1 MSQCKSILLYTNQ
14 NFYNTNLLLLN
25 PANNEEIKK
34 FKENDKE
41 LKNAN
46 TVYPQKRNKPLD
58 LQKILK
64 DFPSNP
70 ITLKDINNNK
80 ENFEVIKLRNYNNK
94 KFLTDDEQRL
104 IFQLIKTNDNNYY
117 VKTGLYA
124 GVITINGITFNIMPK
139 NIALFKRMLNFA
151 NNIYVDKTEKNSE
164 KSQEP
169 SEFPLFEYLFL
180 TSLKK
185 SSVLGFPQEYSKV
198 QYHDIRVHGN
208 IDVNSYIKN
217 DIPFKGKLAS
227 KKNERQYIQ
236 CIVDVLSAALS
247 VCHSDIQK
255 MFPNLSFISSEL
267 KAAASRIRPTFNTIQ
282 KAKNHRSLQNPM
294 FAPFRRTLDYAELI
308 LRKQNLI
315 SSDEEKS
322 SNKISGY
329 LLDVASLWE
338 LYLENL
344 LRNNFQSE
352 DWTISAQ
359 EELSLYEGTFFER
372 PNYPDFVMRHKDGRL
387 VVLDAKFKKMNFARD
402 HYGNSDVDRTD
413 LFQIQS
419 YAGYY
424 REKGENIILCG
435 LIYPLSKDP
444 SKDSIVNK
452 TYLYGPGISDINF
465 IIDGIY
471 IGDEKNFIPEL
482 PEQESAFIERLKKII
497 NP

>member
-1 MSQCKSILLYTNQ
+1 MSQCKSILVYTNQ

-25 PANNEEIKK
+25 PANTEEIKNL
-34 FKENDKE
+34 KENDKE

-46 TVYPQKRNKPLD
+46 TVYPQKGNTPLD

-70 ITLKDINNNK
+70 ITLENITNNRK
-80 ENFEVIKLRNYNNK
+80 NFEVINLK
-94 KFLTDDEQRL
+94 KTKDVEQRL
-104 IFQLIKTNDNNYY
+104 IFQLLKSNDNNYY

-124 GVITINGITFNIMPK
+124 GVITISGITFCIMPK

-151 NNIYVDKTEKNSE
+151 NNIYVDKTESNSE

-169 SEFPLFEYLFL
+169 SDFPLFEYLFL

-185 SSVLGFPQEYSKV
+185 ASVLGFPQEYTKI

-208 IDVNSYIKN
+208 IDVNSYIKK
-217 DIPFKGKLAS
+217 DIPFKGKLSS
-227 KKNERQYIQ
+227 KRNERQYVQ

-247 VCHSDIQK
+247 ACKNDIQK
-255 MFPNLSFISSEL
+255 MFPNLSFVSSEL
-267 KAAASRIRPTFNTIQ
+267 KAAASGRRPTLETIQ
-282 KAKNHRSLQNPM
+282 KAKNHRALHNPM

-338 LYLENL
+338 FYLENL

-352 DWTISAQ
+352 GWTISAQ
-359 EELSLYEGTFFER
+359 EELSLYEHTFFAR
-372 PNYPDFVMRHKDGRL
+372 NNYPDLVMRHEDGRL
-387 VVLDAKFKKMNFARD
+387 IVLDAKFKKMDFARD
-402 HYGNSDVDRTD
+402 RYDNCDVDRTD

-435 LIYPLSKDP
+435 LIYPLSIDKP
-444 SKDSIVNK
+444 ES
-452 TYLYGPGISDINF
+452 TTLYGLENSEITF
-465 IIDGIY
+465 IIDGVFVENNTTAISA
-471 IGDEKNFIPEL
+471 
-482 PEQESAFIERLKKII
+482 QESCFIERLREKI
-497 NP
+497 NA

>member
-1 MSQCKSILLYTNQ
+1 MAEIYPILVSTNQ
-14 NFYNTNLLLLN
+14 NYYG
-25 PANNEEIKK
+25 NETHLSLGNK
-34 FKENDKE
+34 DKE
-41 LKNAN
+41 GNEYNKIYPKSRSTKNL
-46 TVYPQKRNKPLD
+46 TFLD
-58 LQKILK
+58 NILN
-64 DFPSNP
+64 SSL
-70 ITLKDINNNK
+70 ITLKDVNK
-80 ENFEVIKLRNYNNK
+80 NQDKFVLMDFSCNK
-94 KFLTDDEQRL
+94 KQYFKRDDEQQL
-104 IFQLIKTNDNNYY
+104 VFQLAKTIDDNYY

-124 GVITINGITFNIMPK
+124 GVITISGITFCIMPK

-185 SSVLGFPQEYSKV
+185 ASVLGFPQEYSKV
-198 QYHDIRVHGN
+198 EYHDIRIHGN
-208 IDVNSYIKN
+208 VDVNSYIKK
-217 DIPFKGKLAS
+217 DIPFIGKLSS
-227 KKNERQYIQ
+227 KRNERHYVQS
-236 CIVDVLSAALS
+236 IVDVLSAALS

-267 KAAASRIRPTFNTIQ
+267 KAAASRIRPTLETIQ

-352 DWTISAQ
+352 GWTISAQ
-359 EELSLYEGTFFER
+359 EKLSLYEGTFFAR
-372 PNYPDFVMRHKDGRL
+372 DNYPDLVMRHKDGRL
-387 VVLDAKFKKMNFARD
+387 VVLDAKFKKMNFAQD
-402 HYGNSDVDRTD
+402 HYGNCDVDRTD

-435 LIYPLSKDP
+435 LIYPLSKDL
-444 SKDSIVNK
+444 DNK

-471 IGDEKNFIPEL
+471 IGDEKNFIPDQEL

>member
-1 MSQCKSILLYTNQ
+1 MSHCKSILVYTNQ

-25 PANNEEIKK
+25 PANTEEIKNL
-34 FKENDKE
+34 KENDKE

-46 TVYPQKRNKPLD
+46 TVYPQKGNTPLD

-70 ITLKDINNNK
+70 ITLENITNNR
-80 ENFEVIKLRNYNNK
+80 ENFEVINLK
-94 KFLTDDEQRL
+94 KTKDVEQRL
-104 IFQLIKTNDNNYY
+104 IFQLLKSNDNNYY

-124 GVITINGITFNIMPK
+124 GVITIKGITFNIIPK

-151 NNIYVDKTEKNSE
+151 NNIYVDKTESNSE

-169 SEFPLFEYLFL
+169 SDFPLFEYLFL

-185 SSVLGFPQEYSKV
+185 ASVLGFPQEYTKI

-208 IDVNSYIKN
+208 IDVNSYIKK
-217 DIPFKGKLAS
+217 DIPFKGKLSS
-227 KKNERQYIQ
+227 KRNERQYVQ

-247 VCHSDIQK
+247 ACKNDIQK
-255 MFPNLSFISSEL
+255 MFPNLSFVSSEL
-267 KAAASRIRPTFNTIQ
+267 KAAASGRRPTLETIQ
-282 KAKNHRSLQNPM
+282 KAKNHRALHNPM

-352 DWTISAQ
+352 GWTISAQ
-359 EELSLYEGTFFER
+359 EELSLYEHTFFAR
-372 PNYPDFVMRHKDGRL
+372 NNYPDLVMRHEDGRL
-387 VVLDAKFKKMNFARD
+387 VVLDAKFKKMDFALD
-402 HYGNSDVDRTD
+402 HYGNCDVDRTD

-435 LIYPLSKDP
+435 LIYPLSQKNP
-444 SKDSIVNK
+444 IENK

-471 IGDEKNFIPEL
+471 TGDEKNFISGQEL
-482 PEQESAFIERLKKII
+482 PEQESAFIERLKEII
-497 NP
+497 NS

>member
-1 MSQCKSILLYTNQ
+1 MSQCKSILVYTNQ

-25 PANNEEIKK
+25 PANDEEIKNLK
-34 FKENDKE
+34 KNDKE

-46 TVYPQKRNKPLD
+46 TVYPQNGNTPLD

-70 ITLKDINNNK
+70 ITLGDIDNNK
-80 ENFEVIKLRNYNNK
+80 ENFEVIPKNTNEK
-94 KFLTDDEQRL
+94 GISEEDKQRQ
-104 IFQLIKTNDNNYY
+104 IFQLLKSNDNNYY

-139 NIALFKRMLNFA
+139 NIALFKRMLNYA
-151 NNIYVDKTEKNSE
+151 NNIYVDKTETNSE
-164 KSQEP
+164 KPQEP
-169 SEFPLFEYLFL
+169 SNFPLFEYLFL

-185 SSVLGFPQEYSKV
+185 ASVLGFPKEYTKT

-217 DIPFKGKLAS
+217 DIPFKGKLSS
-227 KKNERQYIQ
+227 KRNERQYVQ

-247 VCHSDIQK
+247 ACKNDIQK
-255 MFPNLSFISSEL
+255 MFPNLSFVSSEL
-267 KAAASRIRPTFNTIQ
+267 KAAASGRRPTLETIQ
-282 KAKNHRSLQNPM
+282 KAKNHRALHNPM

-315 SSDEEKS
+315 SSDNEEA

-352 DWTISAQ
+352 GWTISAQ
-359 EELSLYEGTFFER
+359 EELSLYEGTFFAR
-372 PNYPDFVMRHKDGRL
+372 HNYPDLVMRHEDGRL
-387 VVLDAKFKKMNFARD
+387 VVLDAKFKKMDFARD
-402 HYGNSDVDRTD
+402 HYGNCDVDRTD

-424 REKGENIILCG
+424 REKGENLILCG
-435 LIYPLSKDP
+435 LIYPLSKQDQE
-444 SKDSIVNK
+444 VQ
-452 TYLYGPGISDINF
+452 TLLYGLENSQVKF
-465 IIDGIY
+465 IVDGIFVGNEDNP
-471 IGDEKNFIPEL
+471 IQDNKISVQEL
-482 PEQESAFIERLKKII
+482 AFINRLKKLL

>member
-1 MSQCKSILLYTNQ
+1 MSQCKSILVYTNQ

-25 PANNEEIKK
+25 PANTEEIKNL
-34 FKENDKE
+34 KENDKE

-46 TVYPQKRNKPLD
+46 TVYPQKGNTPLD

-70 ITLKDINNNK
+70 ITLENITNNR
-80 ENFEVIKLRNYNNK
+80 ENFEVINLK
-94 KFLTDDEQRL
+94 KTKDVEQRL
-104 IFQLIKTNDNNYY
+104 IFQLLKSNDNNYY

-124 GVITINGITFNIMPK
+124 GVITIKGITFNIIPK

-151 NNIYVDKTEKNSE
+151 NNIYVDKTESNSE

-169 SEFPLFEYLFL
+169 SDFPLFEHLIL

-185 SSVLGFPQEYSKV
+185 ASVLGFPQEYTKI

-208 IDVNSYIKN
+208 IDVNSYIKK
-217 DIPFKGKLAS
+217 DILFKGKLSS
-227 KKNERQYIQ
+227 KRNERQYVQ

-247 VCHSDIQK
+247 ACKNDIQK
-255 MFPNLSFISSEL
+255 MFPNLSFVSSEL
-267 KAAASRIRPTFNTIQ
+267 KAAASGRRPTLETIQ
-282 KAKNHRSLQNPM
+282 KAKNHRALHNPM

-352 DWTISAQ
+352 GWTISAQ
-359 EELSLYEGTFFER
+359 EELSLYEHTFFAR
-372 PNYPDFVMRHKDGRL
+372 NNYPDLVMRHGDGRL
-387 VVLDAKFKKMNFARD
+387 VVLDAKFKKMDFALD
-402 HYGNSDVDRTD
+402 HYGNCDVDRTD
-413 LFQIQS
+413 WFQIQS
-419 YAGYY
+419 YAG
-424 REKGENIILCG
+424 
-435 LIYPLSKDP
+435 
-444 SKDSIVNK
+444 
-452 TYLYGPGISDINF
+452 
-465 IIDGIY
+465 
-471 IGDEKNFIPEL
+471 
-482 PEQESAFIERLKKII
+482 
-497 NP
+497 

>member
-1 MSQCKSILLYTNQ
+1 MAEIYPILVSTNQ
-14 NFYNTNLLLLN
+14 NYYG
-25 PANNEEIKK
+25 NETHLSLGNK
-34 FKENDKE
+34 DKE
-41 LKNAN
+41 GNEYNKIYPKSRSTKNL
-46 TVYPQKRNKPLD
+46 TFLD
-58 LQKILK
+58 NILN
-64 DFPSNP
+64 SSL
-70 ITLKDINNNK
+70 ITLKDVNK
-80 ENFEVIKLRNYNNK
+80 NQDKFVLIDFSCNK
-94 KFLTDDEQRL
+94 KQYFKRDDEQQL
-104 IFQLIKTNDNNYY
+104 VFQLAKTIDDNYY

-124 GVITINGITFNIMPK
+124 GIITIKGITFNIMPK

-185 SSVLGFPQEYSKV
+185 ASVLGFPQEYSKV
-198 QYHDIRVHGN
+198 EYHDIRIHGN
-208 IDVNSYIKN
+208 VDVNSYIKK
-217 DIPFKGKLAS
+217 DIPFIGKLSS
-227 KKNERQYIQ
+227 KRNERHYVQS
-236 CIVDVLSAALS
+236 IVDVLSTALS

-267 KAAASRIRPTFNTIQ
+267 KATASGRRPTFNKIQ

-352 DWTISAQ
+352 GWTISAQ
-359 EELSLYEGTFFER
+359 EKLSLYEGAFFAR
-372 PNYPDFVMRHKDGRL
+372 NNYPDLVMRHKDGRL
-387 VVLDAKFKKMNFARD
+387 VVLDAKFKKMNFAKD
-402 HYGNSDVDRTD
+402 HYGNCDVDRTD

-435 LIYPLSKDP
+435 LIYPLSKDL
-444 SKDSIVNK
+444 DNK

-471 IGDEKNFIPEL
+471 IGDEKNFIPDQEL

>member
-1 MSQCKSILLYTNQ
+1 MSQCKSILVYTNQ

-25 PANNEEIKK
+25 PANNEEIKNL
-34 FKENDKE
+34 KENDKK

-46 TVYPQKRNKPLD
+46 TLYPQKRNKPLD

-64 DFPSNP
+64 DFPPNP
-70 ITLKDINNNK
+70 IILENITNNR
-80 ENFEVIKLRNYNNK
+80 ENFEVINLKNTNGK
-94 KFLTDDEQRL
+94 TISKDDEQRL
-104 IFQLIKTNDNNYY
+104 VFQLAKTIDDNYY

-124 GVITINGITFNIMPK
+124 GVITIKGITFNIMPK

-151 NNIYVDKTEKNSE
+151 NNIYVDKTESNSE

-169 SEFPLFEYLFL
+169 SDFPLFEYLFL

-185 SSVLGFPQEYSKV
+185 ASVLGFPQEYTKI

-208 IDVNSYIKN
+208 IDVNSYIKK
-217 DIPFKGKLAS
+217 DIPFKGKLSS
-227 KKNERQYIQ
+227 KRNERQYVQ

-247 VCHSDIQK
+247 ACKNDIQK
-255 MFPNLSFISSEL
+255 MFPNLSFVSSEL
-267 KAAASRIRPTFNTIQ
+267 KAAASGRRPTLETIQ
-282 KAKNHRSLQNPM
+282 KAKNHRALHNPM

-315 SSDEEKS
+315 SSDNEEA

-352 DWTISAQ
+352 GWTISAQ
-359 EELSLYEGTFFER
+359 EELSLYEGTFFAR
-372 PNYPDFVMRHKDGRL
+372 HNYPDLVMRHEDGRL
-387 VVLDAKFKKMNFARD
+387 VVLDAKFKKMDFALD
-402 HYGNSDVDRTD
+402 HYGNCDVDRTD

-435 LIYPLSKDP
+435 LIYPLSIDKP
-444 SKDSIVNK
+444 ES
-452 TYLYGPGISDINF
+452 TTLYGLENSKITF
-465 IIDGIY
+465 IIDGVFVENNTTDISA
-471 IGDEKNFIPEL
+471 
-482 PEQESAFIERLKKII
+482 QESCFIERLREKI
-497 NP
+497 NA

>member
-1 MSQCKSILLYTNQ
+1 MSQCKSILVYTNQ
-14 NFYNTNLLLLN
+14 NFYNTNLRLLN
-25 PANNEEIKK
+25 PANNEEIKNL
-34 FKENDKE
+34 KENDKE

-46 TVYPQKRNKPLD
+46 TVYPQKGNTPLD

-70 ITLKDINNNK
+70 ITLENITNNR
-80 ENFEVIKLRNYNNK
+80 ENFEVINLK
-94 KFLTDDEQRL
+94 KTKDVEQRL
-104 IFQLIKTNDNNYY
+104 IFQLLKSNDNNYY

-124 GVITINGITFNIMPK
+124 GVITIKGITFNIIPK

-151 NNIYVDKTEKNSE
+151 NNIYVDKTESNSE

-169 SEFPLFEYLFL
+169 SDFPLFEYLFL

-185 SSVLGFPQEYSKV
+185 ASVLGFPQEYTKI

-208 IDVNSYIKN
+208 IDVNSYIKK
-217 DIPFKGKLAS
+217 DIPFKGKLSS
-227 KKNERQYIQ
+227 KRNERQYVQ

-247 VCHSDIQK
+247 ACKNDIQK
-255 MFPNLSFISSEL
+255 MFPNLSFVSSEL
-267 KAAASRIRPTFNTIQ
+267 KAAASGRRPTLETIQ
-282 KAKNHRSLQNPM
+282 KAKNHRALHNPM

-352 DWTISAQ
+352 GWTISAQ
-359 EELSLYEGTFFER
+359 EELSLYEHTFFAR
-372 PNYPDFVMRHKDGRL
+372 NNYPDLVMRHEDGRL
-387 VVLDAKFKKMNFARD
+387 VVLDAKFKKMDFALD
-402 HYGNSDVDRTD
+402 HYGNCDVDRTD

-424 REKGENIILCG
+424 REKGENIVLCG
-435 LIYPLSKDP
+435 LIYPLSIDKHE
-444 SKDSIVNK
+444 S
-452 TYLYGPGISDINF
+452 TTLYGLENSKITF
-465 IIDGIY
+465 IIDGVFVENNTTDISA
-471 IGDEKNFIPEL
+471 
-482 PEQESAFIERLKKII
+482 QESCFIERLREKI
-497 NP
+497 NA

>member
-1 MSQCKSILLYTNQ
+1 MATTSLVFVHTNQ
-14 NFYNTNLLLLN
+14 NFYENTESLEL
-25 PANNEEIKK
+25 KK
-34 FKENDKE
+34 MDEYTKENPKYNI
-41 LKNAN
+41 LFVKGLRKTN
-46 TVYPQKRNKPLD
+46 T
-58 LQKILK
+58 LK
-64 DFPSNP
+64 DFIHQIPLNT
-70 ITLKDINNNK
+70 ITLKDINSNHK
-80 ENFEVIKLRNYNNK
+80 NFCLIDFNAQRK
-94 KFLTDDEQRL
+94 KQTNEKIDDQRL
-104 IFQLIKTNDNNYY
+104 IIQIFRNGDTFYI
-117 VKTGLYA
+117 KTGLYA
-124 GVITINGITFNIMPK
+124 GVITIGSITFNIAPIYS
-139 NIALFKRMLNFA
+139 NAFFKRMLNYA
-151 NNIYVDKTEKNSE
+151 NNIFVDKSESDSQKEKERND
-164 KSQEP
+164 
-169 SEFPLFEYLFL
+169 FPLFEYLFI

-185 SSVLGFPQEYSKV
+185 ASVLGFPQEYTKI

-208 IDVNSYIKN
+208 IDVNSYIKK
-217 DIPFKGKLAS
+217 DIPFKGKLSS
-227 KKNERQYIQ
+227 KRNERQYVQ

-247 VCHSDIQK
+247 ACKNDIQK
-255 MFPNLSFISSEL
+255 MFPNLSFVSSEL
-267 KAAASRIRPTFNTIQ
+267 KAAASGRRPTLETIQ
-282 KAKNHRSLQNPM
+282 KAKNHRALHNPM

-352 DWTISAQ
+352 GWTISAQ
-359 EELSLYEGTFFER
+359 EELSLYKNTFFAIN
-372 PNYPDFVMRHKDGRL
+372 NYPDLVMRHKDGRL
-387 VVLDAKFKKMNFARD
+387 VVLDAKFKKMDFYRHNG
-402 HYGNSDVDRTD
+402 YSDVDRTD

-435 LIYPLSKDP
+435 LIYPLSQNPID
-444 SKDSIVNK
+444 NK

-471 IGDEKNFIPEL
+471 IGDEKNFIPDQEL

>member
-1 MSQCKSILLYTNQ
+1 MSQCKSILVYTNQ

-25 PANNEEIKK
+25 PANNEEIKNL
-34 FKENDKE
+34 KENDKK

-46 TVYPQKRNKPLD
+46 TLYPQKRNKPLD

-70 ITLKDINNNK
+70 ITLENITNNR
-80 ENFEVIKLRNYNNK
+80 ENFEVINLK
-94 KFLTDDEQRL
+94 KTKDDEQRL
-104 IFQLIKTNDNNYY
+104 VFQLAKTIDDNYY
-117 VKTGLYA
+117 VTTGLYA
-124 GVITINGITFNIMPK
+124 GVITIKGITFNIMPK

-151 NNIYVDKTEKNSE
+151 NNIYVDKTESNSE

-169 SEFPLFEYLFL
+169 SDFPLFEYLFL

-185 SSVLGFPQEYSKV
+185 ASVLGFPQEYTKI

-208 IDVNSYIKN
+208 IDVNSYIKK
-217 DIPFKGKLAS
+217 DILFKGKLSS
-227 KKNERQYIQ
+227 KRNERQYVQ

-247 VCHSDIQK
+247 ACKNDIQK
-255 MFPNLSFISSEL
+255 MFPNLSFVSSEL
-267 KAAASRIRPTFNTIQ
+267 KAAASGRRPTLETIQ
-282 KAKNHRSLQNPM
+282 KAKNHRALHNPM

-338 LYLENL
+338 LYLEDL
-344 LRNNFQSE
+344 LRNKFQSE
-352 DWTISAQ
+352 GWTISAQ
-359 EELSLYEGTFFER
+359 EELSLYEGTFFAR
-372 PNYPDFVMRHKDGRL
+372 HNYPDLVMRHEDGRL
-387 VVLDAKFKKMNFARD
+387 VVLDAKFKKMDFALD
-402 HYGNSDVDRTD
+402 HYGNCDVDRTD

-435 LIYPLSKDP
+435 LIYPLSQKNP
-444 SKDSIVNK
+444 IENK

-471 IGDEKNFIPEL
+471 TGDEKNFISGQEL
-482 PEQESAFIERLKKII
+482 PEQESAFIERLKEII
-497 NP
+497 NS

>member
-1 MSQCKSILLYTNQ
+1 MSQCKSILVYTNQ

-25 PANNEEIKK
+25 PANNEEIKNLK
-34 FKENDKE
+34 GNDKE

-46 TVYPQKRNKPLD
+46 TVYPQKGNKTLD

-70 ITLKDINNNK
+70 ITLENITNNR
-80 ENFEVIKLRNYNNK
+80 ENFEVINLKNTNGK
-94 KFLTDDEQRL
+94 TISKDDEQRL
-104 IFQLIKTNDNNYY
+104 IFQLLKSNDNNYY

-124 GVITINGITFNIMPK
+124 GVITISGITFCIMPK

-151 NNIYVDKTEKNSE
+151 NNIYVDKTESNSK

-185 SSVLGFPQEYSKV
+185 ASVLGFPKEYTKT
-198 QYHDIRVHGN
+198 QYHDIRIHGN
-208 IDVNSYIKN
+208 VDVNSYIKK
-217 DIPFKGKLAS
+217 DLPFIGKLSS
-227 KKNERQYIQ
+227 KRNERHYVQS
-236 CIVDVLSAALS
+236 IVDVLSAALS

-267 KAAASRIRPTFNTIQ
+267 KAAASRIRPTLETIQ

-352 DWTISAQ
+352 GWTISAQ
-359 EELSLYEGTFFER
+359 EELSLYENTFFAR
-372 PNYPDFVMRHKDGRL
+372 HNYPDLVMRHKDGRL
-387 VVLDAKFKKMNFARD
+387 VVLDAKFKKMNFAQD
-402 HYGNSDVDRTD
+402 HYGNCDVDRTD

-424 REKGENIILCG
+424 REKGEKIILCG
-435 LIYPLSKDP
+435 LIYPLSQDP
-444 SKDSIVNK
+444 IDKKNK
-452 TYLYGPGISDINF
+452 TNLYGPGISDINF

-471 IGDEKNFIPEL
+471 IGDEKNFIPDQEL
-482 PEQESAFIERLKKII
+482 PDQESAFINRLK
-497 NP
+497 NLLNL

>member
-1 MSQCKSILLYTNQ
+1 MAEIYPILVSTNQ
-14 NFYNTNLLLLN
+14 NYYG
-25 PANNEEIKK
+25 NETHLSLGNK
-34 FKENDKE
+34 DKE
-41 LKNAN
+41 GNEYNKIYPKSRSTKNL
-46 TVYPQKRNKPLD
+46 TFLD
-58 LQKILK
+58 NILN
-64 DFPSNP
+64 SSL
-70 ITLKDINNNK
+70 ITLKDVNK
-80 ENFEVIKLRNYNNK
+80 NQDKFVLIDFSCNK
-94 KFLTDDEQRL
+94 KQYFKRDDEQQL
-104 IFQLIKTNDNNYY
+104 VFQLAKTIDDNYY

-124 GVITINGITFNIMPK
+124 GVITISGITFCIMPK

-185 SSVLGFPQEYSKV
+185 ASVLGFPQEYSKV
-198 QYHDIRVHGN
+198 EYHDIRIHGN
-208 IDVNSYIKN
+208 VDVNSYIKK
-217 DIPFKGKLAS
+217 DIPFIGKLSS
-227 KKNERQYIQ
+227 KRNERHYVQS
-236 CIVDVLSAALS
+236 IVDVLSAALS

-267 KAAASRIRPTFNTIQ
+267 KAAASGRRPTLETIQ
-282 KAKNHRSLQNPM
+282 KAKNHRSLQNPL

-352 DWTISAQ
+352 GWTISAQ
-359 EELSLYEGTFFER
+359 EELSLYEDTFFAR
-372 PNYPDFVMRHKDGRL
+372 PNYPDLVMRHKDGRL
-387 VVLDAKFKKMNFARD
+387 VVLDAKFKKMNFVQD
-402 HYGNSDVDRTD
+402 HYGNCDVDRTD

-444 SKDSIVNK
+444 SKDSIKNK

-471 IGDEKNFIPEL
+471 IGDEKNFIPDQKL

-497 NP
+497 TP

>member
-1 MSQCKSILLYTNQ
+1 MAEIYPILVSTNQ
-14 NFYNTNLLLLN
+14 NYYG
-25 PANNEEIKK
+25 NETHLSLGNK
-34 FKENDKE
+34 DKE
-41 LKNAN
+41 GNEYNKIYPKSRSTKNL
-46 TVYPQKRNKPLD
+46 TFLD
-58 LQKILK
+58 NILN
-64 DFPSNP
+64 SSL
-70 ITLKDINNNK
+70 ITLKDVNK
-80 ENFEVIKLRNYNNK
+80 NQDKFVLMDFSCNK
-94 KFLTDDEQRL
+94 KQYFKRDDEQQL
-104 IFQLIKTNDNNYY
+104 VFQLAKTIDDNYY

-124 GVITINGITFNIMPK
+124 GVITISGITFCIMPK

-185 SSVLGFPQEYSKV
+185 ASVLGFPQEYSKV
-198 QYHDIRVHGN
+198 EYHDIRIHGN
-208 IDVNSYIKN
+208 VDVNSYIKK
-217 DIPFKGKLAS
+217 DIPFIGKLSS
-227 KKNERQYIQ
+227 KRNERHYVQS
-236 CIVDVLSAALS
+236 IVDVLSAALS

-267 KAAASRIRPTFNTIQ
+267 KAAASGRRPTLETIQ

-352 DWTISAQ
+352 GWTISAQ
-359 EELSLYEGTFFER
+359 EELSLYEKTFFAR
-372 PNYPDFVMRHKDGRL
+372 HNYPDLVMRRKDGRL
-387 VVLDAKFKKMNFARD
+387 VVLDAKFKKMNFVQD
-402 HYGNSDVDRTD
+402 HYGNCGVDRTD

-444 SKDSIVNK
+444 SKDSIKNK

-471 IGDEKNFIPEL
+471 IGDEKNFIPDQKL

-497 NP
+497 TP

>member
-1 MSQCKSILLYTNQ
+1 MSQCKSILVYTNQ

-25 PANNEEIKK
+25 PANNEEIKNL
-34 FKENDKE
+34 KENDKE

-46 TVYPQKRNKPLD
+46 TLYPQKKNKPLD

-70 ITLKDINNNK
+70 ITLENITNNR
-80 ENFEVIKLRNYNNK
+80 ENFEVINLKNTNGK
-94 KFLTDDEQRL
+94 TISKDDEQRL
-104 IFQLIKTNDNNYY
+104 VFQLAKTIDDNYY

-124 GVITINGITFNIMPK
+124 GVITIKGITFNIMPK

-151 NNIYVDKTEKNSE
+151 NNIYVDKTESNSE

-185 SSVLGFPQEYSKV
+185 ASVLGFPQEYTKI

-208 IDVNSYIKN
+208 IDVNSYIKK
-217 DIPFKGKLAS
+217 DIPFKGKLSS
-227 KKNERQYIQ
+227 KRNERQYVQ
-236 CIVDVLSAALS
+236 CIVDVLSVALS
-247 VCHSDIQK
+247 ACKNDIQK
-255 MFPNLSFISSEL
+255 MFPNLSFVSSEL
-267 KAAASRIRPTFNTIQ
+267 KAAASGRRPTLETIQ
-282 KAKNHRSLQNPM
+282 KAKNHRALHNPM

-315 SSDEEKS
+315 SSDNEEA

-352 DWTISAQ
+352 GWTISAQ
-359 EELSLYEGTFFER
+359 EELSLYEGTFFAR
-372 PNYPDFVMRHKDGRL
+372 HNYPDLVMRHEDGRL
-387 VVLDAKFKKMNFARD
+387 VVLDAKFKKMDFALD
-402 HYGNSDVDRTD
+402 HYGNCDVDRTD

-424 REKGENIILCG
+424 REKGENIVLCG
-435 LIYPLSKDP
+435 LIYPLSKQDH
-444 SKDSIVNK
+444 VQ
-452 TYLYGPGISDINF
+452 TLLYGLENSQVKF
-465 IIDGIY
+465 IVDGIFVDNEDNP
-471 IGDEKNFIPEL
+471 IQDNKISVQEL
-482 PEQESAFIERLKKII
+482 AFINRLKKLL

>member
-1 MSQCKSILLYTNQ
+1 MSQCKSILVYTNQ

-25 PANNEEIKK
+25 PANTEEIKNL
-34 FKENDKE
+34 KENDKE

-46 TVYPQKRNKPLD
+46 TVYPQKGNTPLD

-70 ITLKDINNNK
+70 ITLENITNNR
-80 ENFEVIKLRNYNNK
+80 ENFEVINLK
-94 KFLTDDEQRL
+94 KTKDVEQRL
-104 IFQLIKTNDNNYY
+104 IFQLLKSNDNNYY

-124 GVITINGITFNIMPK
+124 GVITIKGITFNIIPK

-151 NNIYVDKTEKNSE
+151 NNIYVDKTESNSE

-169 SEFPLFEYLFL
+169 SDFPLFEYLFL

-185 SSVLGFPQEYSKV
+185 ASVLGFPQEYTKI

-208 IDVNSYIKN
+208 IDVNSYIKK
-217 DIPFKGKLAS
+217 DILFKGKLSS
-227 KKNERQYIQ
+227 KRNERQYVQ

-247 VCHSDIQK
+247 ACKNDIQK
-255 MFPNLSFISSEL
+255 MFPNLSFVSSEL
-267 KAAASRIRPTFNTIQ
+267 KAAASGRRPTLETIQ
-282 KAKNHRSLQNPM
+282 KAKNHRALHNPM

-352 DWTISAQ
+352 GWTISAQ
-359 EELSLYEGTFFER
+359 EELSLYEHTFFAR
-372 PNYPDFVMRHKDGRL
+372 NNYPDLVMRHEDGRL
-387 VVLDAKFKKMNFARD
+387 VVLDAKFKKMDFALD
-402 HYGNSDVDRTD
+402 HYGNCDVDRTD

-435 LIYPLSKDP
+435 LIYPLSQKNP
-444 SKDSIVNK
+444 IENK

-471 IGDEKNFIPEL
+471 TGDEKNFISGQEL
-482 PEQESAFIERLKKII
+482 PEQESAFIERLKEII
-497 NP
+497 NS

>member
-1 MSQCKSILLYTNQ
+1 
-14 NFYNTNLLLLN
+14 
-25 PANNEEIKK
+25 
-34 FKENDKE
+34 
-41 LKNAN
+41 
-46 TVYPQKRNKPLD
+46 
-58 LQKILK
+58 
-64 DFPSNP
+64 
-70 ITLKDINNNK
+70 
-80 ENFEVIKLRNYNNK
+80 
-94 KFLTDDEQRL
+94 
-104 IFQLIKTNDNNYY
+104 
-117 VKTGLYA
+117 
-124 GVITINGITFNIMPK
+124 MPK

-151 NNIYVDKTEKNSE
+151 NNIYVDKTESNSE

-185 SSVLGFPQEYSKV
+185 ASVLGFPQEYSKV
-198 QYHDIRVHGN
+198 EYHDIRVHGN
-208 IDVNSYIKN
+208 IDVNSYIKK
-217 DIPFKGKLAS
+217 DIPFKGKLSS
-227 KKNERQYIQ
+227 KRNERQYVQ

-247 VCHSDIQK
+247 ACKNDIQK
-255 MFPNLSFISSEL
+255 MFPNLSFVSSEL
-267 KAAASRIRPTFNTIQ
+267 KAAASGRRPTLETIQ
-282 KAKNHRSLQNPM
+282 KAKNHRALHNPM

-352 DWTISAQ
+352 GWTISAQ
-359 EELSLYEGTFFER
+359 EELSLYEHTFFAR
-372 PNYPDFVMRHKDGRL
+372 NNYPDLVMRHEDGRL
-387 VVLDAKFKKMNFARD
+387 VVLDAKFKKMDFARD
-402 HYGNSDVDRTD
+402 RYGNCDVDRTD

-435 LIYPLSKDP
+435 LIYPLSQNPID
-444 SKDSIVNK
+444 NK

-471 IGDEKNFIPEL
+471 IGDEKNFIPNQEL

>member
-1 MSQCKSILLYTNQ
+1 MAEIYPILVSTNQ
-14 NFYNTNLLLLN
+14 NYYGNETHLSLGNKDREGNEYNKIYPKSNKTKTLTFLDSILNL
-25 PANNEEIKK
+25 
-34 FKENDKE
+34 
-41 LKNAN
+41 
-46 TVYPQKRNKPLD
+46 
-58 LQKILK
+58 
-64 DFPSNP
+64 
-70 ITLKDINNNK
+70 ITLKDVNK
-80 ENFEVIKLRNYNNK
+80 NQDKFVLMDFSCNK
-94 KFLTDDEQRL
+94 KQYFKRDDEQQL
-104 IFQLIKTNDNNYY
+104 VFQLAKTIDDNYY

-124 GVITINGITFNIMPK
+124 GVITIKGITFNIMPK

-185 SSVLGFPQEYSKV
+185 ASVLGFPQEYSKV
-198 QYHDIRVHGN
+198 EYHDIRIHGN
-208 IDVNSYIKN
+208 VDVNSYIKK
-217 DIPFKGKLAS
+217 DIPFIGKLSS
-227 KKNERQYIQ
+227 KRNERHYVQS
-236 CIVDVLSAALS
+236 IVDVLSADLS

-267 KAAASRIRPTFNTIQ
+267 KAAASRIRPTLETIQ

-294 FAPFRRTLDYAELI
+294 FAPFRRTLDYAEII

-352 DWTISAQ
+352 GWTISAQ
-359 EELSLYEGTFFER
+359 EELSLYKDTFFAR
-372 PNYPDFVMRHKDGRL
+372 YNYPDLVMRHKDGRL
-387 VVLDAKFKKMNFARD
+387 VVLDAKFKKMNFAQD
-402 HYGNSDVDRTD
+402 HYGNCDVDRTD

-435 LIYPLSKDP
+435 LIYPLSKEP
-444 SKDSIVNK
+444 ISNK

-471 IGDEKNFIPEL
+471 IGDEKNFIPE
-482 PEQESAFIERLKKII
+482 QESAFIERLKKFI

>member
-1 MSQCKSILLYTNQ
+1 MSQCKSILVYTNQ

-25 PANNEEIKK
+25 PANNEEIKNL
-34 FKENDKE
+34 KENDKE

-46 TVYPQKRNKPLD
+46 TVYPQNGNKTLD

-70 ITLKDINNNK
+70 ITLENITNNR
-80 ENFEVIKLRNYNNK
+80 ENFEVINLKNTNGK
-94 KFLTDDEQRL
+94 TISKDDEQRL
-104 IFQLIKTNDNNYY
+104 IFQLLKSNDNNYY

-124 GVITINGITFNIMPK
+124 GVITISGITFCIMPK

-151 NNIYVDKTEKNSE
+151 NNIYVDKTESNSE

-185 SSVLGFPQEYSKV
+185 ASVLGFPKEYTKT

-208 IDVNSYIKN
+208 IDVNAYIKI
-217 DIPFKGKLAS
+217 DIPFKGKLSS
-227 KKNERQYIQ
+227 KINERQYVQ

-267 KAAASRIRPTFNTIQ
+267 KATASGRRPTLNTIQ
-282 KAKNHRSLQNPM
+282 KAKNHRALHNPM
-294 FAPFRRTLDYAELI
+294 FAPFRRTLDYAEII

-352 DWTISAQ
+352 GWTISAQ
-359 EELSLYEGTFFER
+359 EELSLYENTFFDR
-372 PNYPDFVMRHKDGRL
+372 HNYPDLVMRHKDGRL
-387 VVLDAKFKKMNFARD
+387 VVLDAKFKKMNFAKD
-402 HYGNSDVDRTD
+402 HYGNCDVDRTD

-444 SKDSIVNK
+444 SKDPIHNK
-452 TYLYGPGISDINF
+452 TYLYGPGISNINF

-471 IGDEKNFIPEL
+471 IGDEKNFIPE
-482 PEQESAFIERLKKII
+482 QESAFIERLKKII
-497 NP
+497 DP

>member
-1 MSQCKSILLYTNQ
+1 MSQCKSILVYTNQ

-25 PANNEEIKK
+25 PANNEEIKNL
-34 FKENDKE
+34 KENDKE

-46 TVYPQKRNKPLD
+46 TVYPQKGTKTLD

-70 ITLKDINNNK
+70 ITLENITNNR
-80 ENFEVIKLRNYNNK
+80 ENFEVINLKNPK
-94 KFLTDDEQRL
+94 DVEQRL
-104 IFQLIKTNDNNYY
+104 IFQLLKSNDNNYY

-124 GVITINGITFNIMPK
+124 GVITISGITFCIMPK

-185 SSVLGFPQEYSKV
+185 ASVLGFPKEYTKT

-208 IDVNSYIKN
+208 VDVNSYIKK
-217 DIPFKGKLAS
+217 DIPFIGKLSS
-227 KKNERQYIQ
+227 KRNERHYVQS
-236 CIVDVLSAALS
+236 IVDVLSAALS

-267 KAAASRIRPTFNTIQ
+267 KATASGRRPTFNTIQ
-282 KAKNHRSLQNPM
+282 KAKNHRALHNPM

-308 LRKQNLI
+308 LKKQNLI

-352 DWTISAQ
+352 GWTISAQ
-359 EELSLYEGTFFER
+359 EELSLYENTFFAR
-372 PNYPDFVMRHKDGRL
+372 PNYPDLVMRHKDGRL
-387 VVLDAKFKKMNFARD
+387 VVLDAKFKKMNFALD
-402 HYGNSDVDRTD
+402 HYGNCDVDRTD

-435 LIYPLSKDP
+435 LIYPLSQD
-444 SKDSIVNK
+444 IHNK

-482 PEQESAFIERLKKII
+482 PEREAAFIERLKKII

>member
-1 MSQCKSILLYTNQ
+1 MAEIYPILVSTNQ
-14 NFYNTNLLLLN
+14 NYYGNETHLSLGNKDREGNEYNKIYPKFNKTNKLN
-25 PANNEEIKK
+25 
-34 FKENDKE
+34 
-41 LKNAN
+41 
-46 TVYPQKRNKPLD
+46 LD
-58 LQKILK
+58 SILN
-64 DFPSNP
+64 SSLIT
-70 ITLKDINNNK
+70 ITLKDVNK
-80 ENFEVIKLRNYNNK
+80 NQDKFELMDFSCNK
-94 KFLTDDEQRL
+94 KQYFKRDDEQRL
-104 IFQLIKTNDNNYY
+104 VFQLAKTIDDNYY

-124 GVITINGITFNIMPK
+124 GVITIKGITFNIMPK

-151 NNIYVDKTEKNSE
+151 NNIYVDKTESNSE

-169 SEFPLFEYLFL
+169 SDFPLFEYLFL

-185 SSVLGFPQEYSKV
+185 ASVLGFPQEYTKI

-208 IDVNSYIKN
+208 IDVNSYIKK
-217 DIPFKGKLAS
+217 DIPFIGKLSS
-227 KKNERQYIQ
+227 KRNERQYVQ

-247 VCHSDIQK
+247 ACKNDIQK
-255 MFPNLSFISSEL
+255 MFPNLSFVSSEL
-267 KAAASRIRPTFNTIQ
+267 KAAASGRRPTLETIQ
-282 KAKNHRSLQNPM
+282 KAKNHRALHNPM

-352 DWTISAQ
+352 GWTISAQ
-359 EELSLYEGTFFER
+359 EELSLYEHTFFAR
-372 PNYPDFVMRHKDGRL
+372 PNYPDLVMRHEDGRL
-387 VVLDAKFKKMNFARD
+387 VVLDAKFKKMDFALD
-402 HYGNSDVDRTD
+402 HYGNCDVDRTD

-424 REKGENIILCG
+424 REKGENIVLCG
-435 LIYPLSKDP
+435 LIYPLSKQDH
-444 SKDSIVNK
+444 VQ
-452 TYLYGPGISDINF
+452 TLLYGLENSQVKF
-465 IIDGIY
+465 IVDGIFVGNEDNP
-471 IGDEKNFIPEL
+471 IQDNKISVQEL
-482 PEQESAFIERLKKII
+482 AFINRLKKLL

>member
-1 MSQCKSILLYTNQ
+1 MSQCKSILVYTNQ

-25 PANNEEIKK
+25 PANTEEIKNL
-34 FKENDKE
+34 KENDKE

-46 TVYPQKRNKPLD
+46 TVYPQKGNTPLD

-70 ITLKDINNNK
+70 ITLENITNNR
-80 ENFEVIKLRNYNNK
+80 ENFEVINLK
-94 KFLTDDEQRL
+94 KTKDVEQRL
-104 IFQLIKTNDNNYY
+104 IFQLLKSNDNNYY

-124 GVITINGITFNIMPK
+124 GVITIKGITFNIIPK

-151 NNIYVDKTEKNSE
+151 NNIYVDKTESNSE

-169 SEFPLFEYLFL
+169 SDFPLFEYLFL

-185 SSVLGFPQEYSKV
+185 ASVLGFPQEYTKI

-208 IDVNSYIKN
+208 IDVNSYIKK
-217 DIPFKGKLAS
+217 DIPFKGKLSS
-227 KKNERQYIQ
+227 KRNERQYVQ

-247 VCHSDIQK
+247 ACKNDIQK
-255 MFPNLSFISSEL
+255 MFPNLSFVSSEL
-267 KAAASRIRPTFNTIQ
+267 KAAASGRRPTLETIQ

-315 SSDEEKS
+315 SSDNEEA

-329 LLDVASLWE
+329 LLDVANLWE

-352 DWTISAQ
+352 GWTISAQ
-359 EELSLYEGTFFER
+359 EELSLYKRTFFAR
-372 PNYPDFVMRHKDGRL
+372 PNYPDLVMRHEDGRL
-387 VVLDAKFKKMNFARD
+387 VVLDAKFKKMDFARD
-402 HYGNSDVDRTD
+402 HYGNCDVDRTD

-435 LIYPLSKDP
+435 LIYPLSKQDQE
-444 SKDSIVNK
+444 VQ
-452 TYLYGPGISDINF
+452 TLLYGLENSQVKF
-465 IIDGIY
+465 IVDGIFVGNEDNP
-471 IGDEKNFIPEL
+471 IQDNKISVQEL
-482 PEQESAFIERLKKII
+482 AFINRLKKLL
-497 NP
+497 NS

>member
-1 MSQCKSILLYTNQ
+1 MSQCKSILVYTNQ

-25 PANNEEIKK
+25 PANNEEIKNL
-34 FKENDKE
+34 KENDKK

-46 TVYPQKRNKPLD
+46 TLYPQKRNKPLD

-70 ITLKDINNNK
+70 ITLENITNNR
-80 ENFEVIKLRNYNNK
+80 ENFEVINLKNTNGK
-94 KFLTDDEQRL
+94 TISKDDEQRL
-104 IFQLIKTNDNNYY
+104 VFQLAKTIDDNYY

-124 GVITINGITFNIMPK
+124 GVITIKGITFNIMPK

-151 NNIYVDKTEKNSE
+151 NNIYVDKTESNSE

-169 SEFPLFEYLFL
+169 SDFPLFEYLFL

-185 SSVLGFPQEYSKV
+185 ASVLGFPQEYSKV
-198 QYHDIRVHGN
+198 EYHDIRVHGN
-208 IDVNSYIKN
+208 IDVNSYIKK
-217 DIPFKGKLAS
+217 DIPFIGKLSS
-227 KKNERQYIQ
+227 KRNERQYVQ

-247 VCHSDIQK
+247 ACKNDIQK
-255 MFPNLSFISSEL
+255 MFPNLSFVSSEL
-267 KAAASRIRPTFNTIQ
+267 KAAASGRRPTLETIQ
-282 KAKNHRSLQNPM
+282 KAKNHRALHNPM

-315 SSDEEKS
+315 SSDNEEA

-352 DWTISAQ
+352 GWTISAQ
-359 EELSLYEGTFFER
+359 EELSLYEETFFAR
-372 PNYPDFVMRHKDGRL
+372 NNYPDLVMRHEDGRL
-387 VVLDAKFKKMNFARD
+387 VVLDAKFKKMDFARD
-402 HYGNSDVDRTD
+402 RYGNCDVDRTD

-424 REKGENIILCG
+424 REKGENIVLCG
-435 LIYPLSKDP
+435 LIYPLSQDP
-444 SKDSIVNK
+444 IDNK

-471 IGDEKNFIPEL
+471 IGDEKNFIPDQEL

-497 NP
+497 NH

>member
-1 MSQCKSILLYTNQ
+1 MSQCKSILVYPNQ

-25 PANNEEIKK
+25 PANTEEIKNL
-34 FKENDKE
+34 KENDKE

-46 TVYPQKRNKPLD
+46 TVYPQKGNTPLD

-70 ITLKDINNNK
+70 ITLENITNNR
-80 ENFEVIKLRNYNNK
+80 ENFEVINLK
-94 KFLTDDEQRL
+94 KTKDVEQRL
-104 IFQLIKTNDNNYY
+104 IFQLLKSNDNNYY

-124 GVITINGITFNIMPK
+124 GVITISGITFCIMPK

-151 NNIYVDKTEKNSE
+151 NNIYVDKTESNSE

-185 SSVLGFPQEYSKV
+185 SSVLGFPKEYTKT

-208 IDVNSYIKN
+208 IDVNSYIKK
-217 DIPFKGKLAS
+217 DIPFKGKLSS
-227 KKNERQYIQ
+227 KRNERQYVQ

-247 VCHSDIQK
+247 ACKNDIQK
-255 MFPNLSFISSEL
+255 MFPNLSFVSSEL
-267 KAAASRIRPTFNTIQ
+267 KAAASGRRPTLETIQ

-329 LLDVASLWE
+329 FLDVGSLWE

-352 DWTISAQ
+352 GWTISAQ
-359 EELSLYEGTFFER
+359 EELSLYEGIFFAR
-372 PNYPDFVMRHKDGRL
+372 HNYPDLVMRHEDGRL
-387 VVLDAKFKKMNFARD
+387 VVLDAKFKKMDFYRHNG
-402 HYGNSDVDRTD
+402 YSDVDRTD

-435 LIYPLSKDP
+435 LIYPLSRDP
-444 SKDSIVNK
+444 KSSDINNK
-452 TYLYGPGISDINF
+452 TNLYGSGISDINF

-471 IGDEKNFIPEL
+471 IGDEKNFISGQEL
-482 PEQESAFIERLKKII
+482 PEQESAFIERLKEII
-497 NP
+497 NS

>member
-1 MSQCKSILLYTNQ
+1 MSQCKSILVYTNQ

-25 PANNEEIKK
+25 PANTEEIKNL
-34 FKENDKE
+34 KENDKE

-46 TVYPQKRNKPLD
+46 TVYPQKGNTPLD

-70 ITLKDINNNK
+70 ITLENITNNR
-80 ENFEVIKLRNYNNK
+80 ENFEVINLKNPK
-94 KFLTDDEQRL
+94 DVEQRL
-104 IFQLIKTNDNNYY
+104 IFQLLKSNDNNYY

-124 GVITINGITFNIMPK
+124 GVITIKGITFNIMPK

-151 NNIYVDKTEKNSE
+151 NNIYVDKTESNSE

-185 SSVLGFPQEYSKV
+185 ASVLGFPQEYSKV
-198 QYHDIRVHGN
+198 EYHDIRVHGN
-208 IDVNSYIKN
+208 IDVNSYIKK
-217 DIPFKGKLAS
+217 DIPFKGKLSS
-227 KKNERQYIQ
+227 KRNERQYVQ

-247 VCHSDIQK
+247 ACKNDIQK
-255 MFPNLSFISSEL
+255 MFPNLSFVSSEL
-267 KAAASRIRPTFNTIQ
+267 KAAASGRRPTLETIQ
-282 KAKNHRSLQNPM
+282 KAKNHRALHNPM
-294 FAPFRRTLDYAELI
+294 FAPFRRTLDYAKLI

-352 DWTISAQ
+352 GWTISAQ
-359 EELSLYEGTFFER
+359 EELSLYEHTFFAR
-372 PNYPDFVMRHKDGRL
+372 NNYPDLVMRHEDGRI
-387 VVLDAKFKKMNFARD
+387 VILDAKFKKMDFARD
-402 HYGNSDVDRTD
+402 HYGNCDVDRTD

-424 REKGENIILCG
+424 REKGENIVLCG
-435 LIYPLSKDP
+435 LIYPLSQKKP
-444 SKDSIVNK
+444 IANK

-471 IGDEKNFIPEL
+471 IGDEKNFISGQEL
-482 PEQESAFIERLKKII
+482 PEQESAFIERLKEII
-497 NP
+497 NS

>member
-1 MSQCKSILLYTNQ
+1 MSQCKSILVYTNQ

-25 PANNEEIKK
+25 PANNEEIKNL
-34 FKENDKE
+34 KENDKE

-46 TVYPQKRNKPLD
+46 TVYPQKGNTPLD

-70 ITLKDINNNK
+70 ITLENITNNR
-80 ENFEVIKLRNYNNK
+80 ENFEVINLK
-94 KFLTDDEQRL
+94 KTKDVEQRL
-104 IFQLIKTNDNNYY
+104 IFQLLKSNDNNYY

-124 GVITINGITFNIMPK
+124 GVITIKGITFNIIPK

-151 NNIYVDKTEKNSE
+151 NNIYVDKTESNSE

-169 SEFPLFEYLFL
+169 SDFPLFEYLFL

-185 SSVLGFPQEYSKV
+185 ASVLGFPQEYTKI

-208 IDVNSYIKN
+208 IDVNSYIKK
-217 DIPFKGKLAS
+217 DILFKGKLSS
-227 KKNERQYIQ
+227 KRNERQYVQ

-247 VCHSDIQK
+247 ACKNDIQK
-255 MFPNLSFISSEL
+255 MFPNLSFVSSEL
-267 KAAASRIRPTFNTIQ
+267 KAAASGRRPTLETIQ
-282 KAKNHRSLQNPM
+282 KAKNHRTLHNPM

-352 DWTISAQ
+352 GWTISAQ
-359 EELSLYEGTFFER
+359 EELSLYEHTFFAR
-372 PNYPDFVMRHKDGRL
+372 NNYPDLVMRHEDGRL
-387 VVLDAKFKKMNFARD
+387 VVLDAKFKKMDFALD
-402 HYGNSDVDRTD
+402 HYGNCDVDRTD

-435 LIYPLSKDP
+435 LIYPLSQKNP
-444 SKDSIVNK
+444 IENK

-471 IGDEKNFIPEL
+471 TGDENNFISGQEL
-482 PEQESAFIERLKKII
+482 PEQESAFIERLKEII
-497 NP
+497 NS

>member
-1 MSQCKSILLYTNQ
+1 MAEIYPILVSTNQ
-14 NFYNTNLLLLN
+14 NYYG
-25 PANNEEIKK
+25 NETHLSLGNK
-34 FKENDKE
+34 DKE
-41 LKNAN
+41 GNEYNKIYPKSRSTKNL
-46 TVYPQKRNKPLD
+46 TFLD
-58 LQKILK
+58 NILN
-64 DFPSNP
+64 SSL
-70 ITLKDINNNK
+70 ITLKDVNK
-80 ENFEVIKLRNYNNK
+80 NQDKFVLIDFSCNK
-94 KFLTDDEQRL
+94 KQYFKRDDEQQL
-104 IFQLIKTNDNNYY
+104 VFQLAKTIDDNYY

-124 GVITINGITFNIMPK
+124 GIITIKGITFNIMPK

-185 SSVLGFPQEYSKV
+185 ASVLGFPQEYSKV
-198 QYHDIRVHGN
+198 EYHDIRIHGN
-208 IDVNSYIKN
+208 VDVNSYIKK
-217 DIPFKGKLAS
+217 DIPFIGKLSS
-227 KKNERQYIQ
+227 KRNERHYVQS
-236 CIVDVLSAALS
+236 IVDVLSTALS

-267 KAAASRIRPTFNTIQ
+267 KATASGRRPTFNKIQ

-352 DWTISAQ
+352 GWTISAQ
-359 EELSLYEGTFFER
+359 EKLSLYEGAFFAR
-372 PNYPDFVMRHKDGRL
+372 NNYPDLVMRHKDGRL
-387 VVLDAKFKKMNFARD
+387 VVLDAKFKKMNFAKD
-402 HYGNSDVDRTD
+402 HYGNCDVDRTD

-444 SKDSIVNK
+444 SKDPIHNK
-452 TYLYGPGISDINF
+452 TYLYGPGISNINF

-471 IGDEKNFIPEL
+471 IGDEKNFIPE
-482 PEQESAFIERLKKII
+482 QESAFIERLKKII
-497 NP
+497 DP